1 MRVYAPLPENLV
13 SLRFVCFLLCT
24 TVTRQMFLFV
34 PSVLASLTCF
44 KTKVLIWAAEK
55 RVTRGTSYNLFAPFM
70 KSSPSNIEDSPEY
83 ALEIFQDFNFLWQD
97 KLFSNMDITI
107 FPNTAIPI
115 GEGLLALKYF
125 SLTSKRSQEKTASP
139 KWFRVNTQFFSFGD
153 TSWLTTFL
161 LSADPWRSTK
171 YEREEFDSLLE
182 LKFSLRSTFLMR
194 RIPHL
199 FVIYLFFTLEKRFL
213 HFRAMSHLKDTSVRK
228 HDSH

>member
-1 MRVYAPLPENLV
+1 MSRWEK
-13 SLRFVCFLLCT
+13 SH
-24 TVTRQMFLFV
+24 TRN
-34 PSVLASLTCF
+34 
-44 KTKVLIWAAEK
+44 
-55 RVTRGTSYNLFAPFM
+55 NLFAPFM
-70 KSSPSNIEDSPEY
+70 KSSPLNIEDSPEY

-153 TSWLTTFL
+153 TSWLITFL
-161 LSADPWRSTK
+161 LSVDPWWSTE

-182 LKFSLRSTFLMR
+182 VKFSLRSTLLMR

-213 HFRAMSHLKDTSVRK
+213 HYRAMSYLKDTSVRK
-228 HDSH
+228 HNSHLMFKLYNNNDNNNTNIINN

>member
-1 MRVYAPLPENLV
+1 MRVHAPLPENLV

-125 SLTSKRSQEKTASP
+125 HWHQSALKKRLLRLNDLEWTLNFFHSGTRVGWPHFYSQQILDGAQNMNVRSSIPNWNSNFLFVLRSWWDEFHIFLLFTCSSRWKNVSFISEPWVTSKTRAYGNIT
-139 KWFRVNTQFFSFGD
+139 
-153 TSWLTTFL
+153 LT
-161 LSADPWRSTK
+161 
-171 YEREEFDSLLE
+171 
-182 LKFSLRSTFLMR
+182 
-194 RIPHL
+194 
-199 FVIYLFFTLEKRFL
+199 
-213 HFRAMSHLKDTSVRK
+213 
-228 HDSH
+228 